1 MNENDDKFDAR
12 TATEAER
19 RKKLAEINRGGTR
32 PAIQPD
38 EGFDAR
44 TATPEE
50 VQAQAK
56 KLGGRITPKDVN
68 VFLRRSGE
76 AGQKLSDDGLV
87 GMMALVLQEKKAAG
101 E

>member
-1 MNENDDKFDAR
+1 MSDQEPFDAR

-56 KLGGRITPKDVN
+56 KLGVRIYKHH
-68 VFLRRSGE
+68 
-76 AGQKLSDDGLV
+76 
-87 GMMALVLQEKKAAG
+87 
-101 E
+101 